1 MSHATSWN
9 SPIHWGGRD
18 TGPLVGGV
26 QTLLVTPRWLH
37 FLRPNVFVTVTG
49 LDDVEA
55 WVPGARTRAEAH
67 AVHEGLVAKY
77 RTKARVLAMAN
88 RGCRTAW

>member
-37 FLRPNVFVTVTG
+37 FLRPNVFVTVVG
-49 LDDVEA
+49 LDDVEV
-55 WVPGARTRAEAH
+55 WMPGARTQAEAC
-67 AVHEGLVAKY
+67 AVHGAVVATY
-77 RTKARVLAMAN
+77 REKAHALAMAD
-88 RGCRTAW
+88 RGHHIA